1 MTDVTAARDSM
12 ERAQAQ
18 LDQVHGD
25 LARLDEVLAW
35 LPDADAR
42 VRALHDYA
50 TEQEPDDVAAV
61 LRADAGAVTPPVVN
75 EDAVWEAI
83 VDFDERVRRLLRVVA
98 ASLAA
103 GLDDTPVE

>member
-1 MTDVTAARDSM
+1 MNDVTAARASM
-12 ERAQAQ
+12 ERAQEQ
-18 LDQVHGD
+18 LDHVHAD

-50 TEQEPDDVAAV
+50 TGQGPDDVEAV
-61 LRADAGAVTPPVVN
+61 LRADPGAVTPPVVN

-103 GLDDTPVE
+103 GLDDPAAE